1 MAQLVE
7 GVTLSLLP
15 KLPQLQ
21 MVALL
26 PASTPLPRPP
36 NGFSLIS
43 LNVLLPNSIDG
54 WWLYKYYPPGVPD
67 SAMAWPARA
76 ALLES
81 LLLRADPDIVCL
93 QECAAESFEA
103 DFSFLH
109 RAGYNAALYGKG
121 RMRPATLWKASRFA
135 LCDAAG
141 ALAPAD
147 PELVRPAGAQDGAPL
162 EYTTLPGT
170 TPGVTQG
177 DRTLLTAL
185 RLLGDD
191 GAPAAAAPPLWV
203 VNVHLSAGAE
213 ARRRLS
219 QVHDGLDRIRKQRAK
234 ALPKDHPPRAAVVV
248 AGDFNSQGATAVR
261 ELLTRG
267 EVLPDYREAG
277 DPTEREQASTEVTSK
292 PKRQVVGAFVD
303 ACDGGAL
310 CGPTYYAPT
319 LQPLMVDD
327 ATGAISDGLR
337 AALADCFAKLSADGK
352 VLTMEEQRKWLVAVN
367 KKEGAAAS
375 GGRRRRRARRRRQRA
390 RTRRVRRRVCRGGG
404 AGQILGRRA
413 RPARAPRRR
422 AGGRRRGA
430 VHRRLRLRRVGLA
443 RGGCVQPP
451 LDEARAAMLANGE
464 TWLPNEWYA
473 SDHLPVGAA
482 LRFREGPA

>member
-1 MAQLVE
+1 
-7 GVTLSLLP
+7 
-15 KLPQLQ
+15 

-26 PASTPLPRPP
+26 PAGAASAAAEQL
-36 NGFSLIS
+36 LLVS

-67 SAMAWPARA
+67 AAMAWRHAQRCSSRYCCAPIRHRLPPGGARP
-76 ALLES
+76 
-81 LLLRADPDIVCL
+81 RASSPIL
-93 QECAAESFEA
+93 PS
-103 DFSFLH
+103 STP
-109 RAGYNAALYGKG
+109 GYNAALYGKG
-121 RMRPATLWKASRFA
+121 RMRPATLWKRRALRSATPPARSRPPTRS
-135 LCDAAG
+135 L
-141 ALAPAD
+141 
-147 PELVRPAGAQDGAPL
+147 RPAGAQDGAPL
-162 EYTTLPGT
+162 DVHDAARHDAGRDARRPHA
-170 TPGVTQG
+170 PH
-177 DRTLLTAL
+177 RAAL
-185 RLLGDD
+185 AGRRRR
-191 GAPAAAAPPLWV
+191 ARRAAPPLWI

-219 QVHDGLDRIRKQRAK
+219 QVHDGLDRIRKQRAS
-234 ALPKDHPPRAAVVV
+234 ATRPPPRAAVVV

-327 ATGAISDGLR
+327 ATGAITDGLR

-367 KKEGAAAS
+367 KRRGRQRQAAA
-375 GGRRRRRARRRRQRA
+375 RRARRSERRA
-390 RTRRVRRRVCRGGG
+390 RPRRVCRRVRGGEGRANFG
-404 AGQILGRRA
+404 ASSTMPCSAATGWRS
-413 RPARAPRRR
+413 PC
-422 AGGRRRGA
+422 GA
-430 VHRRLRLRRVGLA
+430 VHRRL
-443 RGGCVQPP
+443 
-451 LDEARAAMLANGE
+451 
-464 TWLPNEWYA
+464 
-473 SDHLPVGAA
+473 
-482 LRFREGPA
+482 